1 MNVSALVKRI
11 AIRLAEASLAGGRKQ
26 SSNGKTCHE
35 CPAGRSSRNSTTLL
49 SSTDCFHPRG
59 GRGCRPYPAAG
70 HITWNALTSF
80 R

>member
-11 AIRLAEASLAGGRKQ
+11 AIKLAGASPAGGRKQ

-35 CPAGRSSRNSTTLL
+35 CPAGRWSRNSTTLL
-49 SSTDCFHPRG
+49 SSTDCFIHAVG
-59 GRGCRPYPAAG
+59 AIAG
-70 HITWNALTSF
+70 LTRQPGTSCGM